1 MARRHTEEAVLPILQ
16 RKGLYVNPLTKQI
29 GVQSELQI
37 GIRILGKL
45 DFIMK
50 VAKWQVVK
58 NASKTDVGLG
68 GNASQ
73 QYAKKMV
80 NNSRW
85 ADRPVDPMKENLKKK
100 KTFSSNFSKKVIY

>member
-29 GVQSELQI
+29 GVPSELQI

-45 DFIMK
+45 DFMMK

-58 NASKTDVGLG
+58 NASRTDVGLG

-85 ADRPVDPMKENLKKK
+85 TGKAPDPMKDNLKKK
-100 KTFSSNFSKKVIY
+100 KVFAKSQKV

>member
-29 GVQSELQI
+29 GIPSELHV

-45 DFIMK
+45 DYMMK
-50 VAKWQVVK
+50 VHKWQVVK

-73 QYAKKMV
+73 QYAKKIV

-85 ADRPVDPMKENLKKK
+85 ADKPKDSMKDTLKKK
-100 KTFSSNFSKKVIY
+100 AKNFVKSLVIK

>member
-29 GVQSELQI
+29 GLPPELQI

-45 DFIMK
+45 DYMMK
-50 VAKWQVVK
+50 VQKWQVVK
-58 NASKTDVGLG
+58 NASRTDVGLG

-73 QYAKKMV
+73 QYAKKII
-80 NNSRW
+80 NNSKW
-85 ADRPVDPMKENLKKK
+85 GDRPVDPMKESLKKK
-100 KTFSSNFSKKVIY
+100 KVFAKSQKV

>member
-29 GVQSELQI
+29 GIPSELQI

-45 DFIMK
+45 DFMMK

-73 QYAKKMV
+73 QYAKKTI
-80 NNSRW
+80 NSSRW
-85 ADRPVDPMKENLKKK
+85 ADKAPDPMKDNLKKK
-100 KTFSSNFSKKVIY
+100 KVFAKSQKV